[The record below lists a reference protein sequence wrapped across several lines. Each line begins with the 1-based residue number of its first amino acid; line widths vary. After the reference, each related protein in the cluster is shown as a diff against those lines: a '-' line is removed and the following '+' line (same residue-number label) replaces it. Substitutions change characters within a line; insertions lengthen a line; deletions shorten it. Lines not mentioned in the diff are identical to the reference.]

1 MGSSGHMR
9 GAHVGHPKAL
19 QVAPFQTT
27 HGCSQGLRLQENAA
41 SGSRCEPFPPRH
53 LQRLVSH
60 PRERGIEK
68 ILFLFFCLH
77 LQNISTE

>member
-1 MGSSGHMR
+1 MR
-9 GAHVGHPKAL
+9 GARVGHPKAL

-27 HGCSQGLRLQENAA
+27 RGCSQGLRLQENAA
-41 SGSRCEPFPPRH
+41 SGSRCEPFPPGH

-68 ILFLFFCLH
+68 ILFLFFFVCIYKIFPL
-77 LQNISTE
+77 NDTPE